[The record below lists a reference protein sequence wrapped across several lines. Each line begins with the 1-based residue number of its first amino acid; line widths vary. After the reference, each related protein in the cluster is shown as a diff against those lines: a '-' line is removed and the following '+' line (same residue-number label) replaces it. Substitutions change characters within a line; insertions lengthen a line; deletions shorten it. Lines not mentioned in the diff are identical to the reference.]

1 MIKVPQFPTVAKLP
15 VWKLAPIENVAA
27 ASGRRDHK
35 VTVWMREVGDKE
47 LESGCP
53 ALRRKGKGDL
63 GSINEEDLLR
73 RLKHEIDNKI
83 TE

>member
-1 MIKVPQFPTVAKLP
+1 MLV
-15 VWKLAPIENVAA
+15 
-27 ASGRRDHK
+27 
-35 VTVWMREVGDKE
+35 VGDKE
-47 LESGCP
+47 FDSGCP

-63 GSINEEDLLR
+63 GSINVEDLLR